1 MNKPTNQTAFKA
13 VDILWDDIDTVMLD
27 MDGTLLDKYFDDYFW
42 EKYVPQVY
50 GRKHNLSPEQA
61 EEALLAK
68 YRSVESTLQWTDLHY
83 WTKRLG
89 LDIIAL
95 KQEIDHLI
103 GVHDHVVD
111 FLQHIRSTQ
120 KKLCLITN
128 AHPKTLEIKLAKT
141 GIGHFFE
148 VMICADEIGFAKE
161 QVEFWHGLEKILS
174 YDKRRALFADDTEKV
189 LRAANQYGMG
199 HLLHIAKPS
208 SQLPTRHSG
217 DFPSVA
223 HFGEIILP

>member
-1 MNKPTNQTAFKA
+1 
-13 VDILWDDIDTVMLD
+13 

-50 GRKHNLSPEQA
+50 GRKHGLSPEEA

-68 YRSVESTLQWTDLHY
+68 YRSVESTLQWTDLNY
-83 WTKRLG
+83 WTNRLG
-89 LDIIAL
+89 LDMFAL
-95 KQEIDHLI
+95 KQEVEHLI
-103 GVHDHVVD
+103 GVHDHVVE
-111 FLQHIRSTQ
+111 FLQHIRSTP

-141 GIGHFFE
+141 GIAHFFE

-161 QVEFWHGLEKILS
+161 QVEFWHGLEKVLA

-189 LRAANQYGMG
+189 LKAAHQYGIG

-208 SQLPTRHSG
+208 SQLPTRHSV

-223 HFGEIILP
+223 HFGEIHLP